1 MFDIHHVVI
10 PSQKDEFGT
19 RDLAFGECHWDC
31 RMGLEKAAN
40 KNRLSGMDQEG
51 SVLGSRVLCEIKL

>member
-10 PSQKDEFGT
+10 PSQKELDEFGT
-19 RDLAFGECHWDC
+19 RDLAFRECHWDC

-40 KNRLSGMDQEG
+40 EQIEWYGPGGICFGEQSTL
-51 SVLGSRVLCEIKL
+51 